1 MTLAPYPFHATLN
14 AAMSMLPASMD
25 SLEARAEL
33 YAIARQES
41 RLEHRRQIGGPARG
55 FWQFEQGGGV
65 RGVVEHAAT
74 RPLLLP
80 VLERLRY
87 EPVVP
92 TLYAVIEHNDI
103 LAAVFAR
110 LLLYTVPQRLPG
122 PDDAEEGW
130 RQYIWAWRPGK
141 PHRHTWDAFY
151 REGWAATGK

>member
-1 MTLAPYPFHATLN
+1 MNPYPFHAVLN
-14 AAMSMLPASMD
+14 AAMSMLPLPMD
-25 SLEARAEL
+25 SLEARAML

-41 RLEHRRQIGGPARG
+41 RLQYRRQIGGPARG
-55 FWQFEQGGGV
+55 WWQFEQGGGV
-65 RGVVEHAAT
+65 RGVVQHPAT

-92 TLYAVIEHNDI
+92 ILYAVIEHNDL

-130 RQYIWAWRPGK
+130 RQYLWAWRPGK
-141 PHRHTWDAFY
+141 PHEHTWAEFY
-151 REGWAATGK
+151 REAWAVTGR

>member
-1 MTLAPYPFHATLN
+1 MTQDFPLHAVLN
-14 AAMSMLPASMD
+14 AAMSLLPTSMD
-25 SLEARAEL
+25 SLEARAML

-41 RLEHRRQIGGPARG
+41 RLTYRRQIGGPARG
-55 FWQFEQGGGV
+55 FWQFEQSGGV
-65 RGVVEHAAT
+65 RGVVMHAAT

-87 EPVVP
+87 DEHVP

-122 PDDAEEGW
+122 PDDADEGL
-130 RQYIWAWRPGK
+130 RQYLWAWRPGM
-141 PHRHTWDAFY
+141 PHPETWAGFY
-151 REGWAATGK
+151 REAWAATGR

>member
-1 MTLAPYPFHATLN
+1 MTPAAYPFHAVMN
-14 AAMSMLPASMD
+14 AAMSMLPPSMD
-25 SLEARAEL
+25 SLESRAML

-41 RLEHRRQIGGPARG
+41 RLTYRRQIGGPARG
-55 FWQFEQGGGV
+55 FWQFEQGGGT
-65 RGVVEHAAT
+65 RGVVTHAAT

-87 EPVVP
+87 EEHVP
-92 TLYAVIEHNDI
+92 TLYAVIEHNDL

-110 LLLYTVPQRLPG
+110 LLLYTVPQKLPG

-130 RQYIWAWRPGK
+130 LQYLSVWRPGR

-151 REGWAATGK
+151 REGWAVTGR